1 MSGSKE
7 ELLELLKNHIDESNK
22 KHDRTYSKL
31 EQQDST
37 LSTILIQAQKTNGRV
52 LSLEASREE
61 MKNSLKDQDQTLK
74 SHSKTIWGVSA
85 VISAF
90 MFIGGFFYKTTTD
103 NLKYE
108 LKEELYQGLETLLDE
123 RVSGVYLE
131 R

>member
-1 MSGSKE
+1 MTVSRD

-31 EQQDST
+31 EQQDNV
-37 LSTILIQAQKTNGRV
+37 LSTILVQAQKTNGRV
-52 LSLEASREE
+52 LSLEGSREE
-61 MKNSLKDQDQTLK
+61 MKSTIKEHDQVIK

-108 LKEELYQGLETLLDE
+108 LKEELYQGIETLLDE